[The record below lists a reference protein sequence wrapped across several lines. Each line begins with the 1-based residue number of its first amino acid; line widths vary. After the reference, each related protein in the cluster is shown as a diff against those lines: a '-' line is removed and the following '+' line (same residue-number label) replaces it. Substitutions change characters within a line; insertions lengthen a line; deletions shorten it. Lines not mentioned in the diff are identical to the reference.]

1 MLKQCLSRLLVL
13 VLLTVGVISCSSV
26 DKSDPKSVL
35 QDFFDKIAK
44 KDIDGAMALATN
56 ESQVNLS
63 LMKLAIN
70 MAQDGD
76 TDKKKD
82 FTQEFKDVTLGDAKI
97 ESDKAIVTVSTKKEQ
112 YSIDVILKKQ
122 DGSWKVDF
130 SKEALMRIGLGSRS
144 KSDRKM
150 ETDSLT
156 IEQFDDETM
165 QRANDLADSVLENID
180 PKKLEQYQKEGK
192 ERWEKLND
200 NN

>member
-1 MLKQCLSRLLVL
+1 MLKQYLSCLFFLVML
-13 VLLTVGVISCSSV
+13 MVGVISCSSV

-35 QDFFDKIAK
+35 QAFFDKIAK
-44 KDIDGAMALATN
+44 KDMDGAMALATS

-76 TDKKKD
+76 TEKKKD
-82 FTQEFKDVTLGDAKI
+82 FTQEFKDVALGDAKI
-97 ESDKAIVTVSTKKEQ
+97 ENDKATVPVSTKKEQ
-112 YSIDVILKKQ
+112 YSINIILKKQ
-122 DGSWKVDF
+122 GGSWKVDF
-130 SKEALMRIGLGSRS
+130 SREALMRIGLGSWS
-144 KSDRKM
+144 KSNKKI

-165 QRANDLADSVLENID
+165 QRANDLADSILENTD
-180 PKKLEQYQKEGK
+180 PKILEQYQKEGK
-192 ERWEKLND
+192 KRWEQLND